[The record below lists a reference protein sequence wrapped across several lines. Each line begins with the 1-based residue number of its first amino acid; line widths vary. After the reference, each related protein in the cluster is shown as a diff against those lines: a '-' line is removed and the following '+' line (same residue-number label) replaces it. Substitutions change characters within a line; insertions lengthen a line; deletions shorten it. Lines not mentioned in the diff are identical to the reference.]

1 MSFFTLKKKIVFF
14 QQFASLTKSGIG
26 ILPTLEH
33 LQQYA
38 RGPLLP
44 IITQELK
51 TAAQQGQQLSI
62 VFKKYESYFGKFP
75 VALIRSG
82 EVSGHLPEN
91 AQIIAAH
98 LEDTYKNINRLL
110 VGIAYPVILL
120 HLFILIMPAAV
131 FFTNG
136 PLAYLFKVITR
147 FMLLYGFAGVLYF
160 AYYLSRTTARPAYDR
175 IKLFVPVIGKLF
187 LNMSIYKF
195 LRGFA
200 ALYQSGMNSIESWQ
214 IAADLTDNTY
224 LTERIMAAKHI
235 IDQGRP
241 LTHAF
246 QGAGIFPAEVVDMVN
261 TGETSGNIDGMLGK
275 AAEYLDESTQ
285 RIMQVLLRLVPIVVY
300 LIIAGIIGYSIISG
314 YLRYWA
320 EIDKILK

>member
-26 ILPTLEH
+26 ILPTLDH
-33 LQQYA
+33 LQRHA

-44 IITQELK
+44 LIVKELQA
-51 TAAQQGQQLSI
+51 AAQQNQQLSV
-62 VFKKYESYFGKFP
+62 VFKKHELYFGKFP

-91 AQIIAAH
+91 AQVIADYLA
-98 LEDTYKNINRLL
+98 DTYKNINRLL

-131 FFTNG
+131 FFTCG
-136 PLAYLFKVITR
+136 PIAYFSQVFIKFL
-147 FMLLYGFAGVLYF
+147 LLYGMAAVLYF
-160 AYYLSRTTARPAYDR
+160 AHFFTKTSFRPVYDR
-175 IKLFVPVIGKLF
+175 AKLYLPVIGKLF
-187 LNMSIYKF
+187 RNMSIYKF

-214 IAADLTDNTY
+214 VASELTDNAY
-224 LTERIMAAKHI
+224 LTARLLGAKRV

-241 LTHAF
+241 LTQAF
-246 QGAGIFPAEVVDMVN
+246 QEADIFPAEVVDMVN
-261 TGETSGNIDGMLGK
+261 TGETSGNIDGMLIK

-285 RIMQVLLRLVPIVVY
+285 RTMQIILRLVPVLVY
-300 LIIAGIIGYSIISG
+300 LVIAGIIGYSIISG